1 LHYQLQVNAQ
11 GVPLGAE
18 ALVRWQHPQRGLVM
32 PGDFIALAEA
42 TRLILPLGQWVLETA
57 CEQLTRWSQRMDTS
71 HWVMAVNV
79 SALQFAQADFVASV
93 TNTLARSGANPQRLE
108 LELTESMLVEDL
120 PDVLDKIA
128 RIRALGVRFS
138 LDDFGTG
145 YSSLAHLKRLGMDQ
159 LKIDQSFVRNIHS
172 DSEDQVIAETIIY
185 LGHNFGMQVIAEGVE
200 TEAQRQLLA
209 HLGCDAFQGYLFAKP
224 VVAESL
230 LGR

>member
-1 LHYQLQVNAQ
+1 
-11 GVPLGAE
+11 
-18 ALVRWQHPQRGLVM
+18 
-32 PGDFIALAEA
+32 
-42 TRLILPLGQWVLETA
+42 
-57 CEQLTRWSQRMDTS
+57 
-71 HWVMAVNV
+71 
-79 SALQFAQADFVASV
+79 
-93 TNTLARSGANPQRLE
+93 
-108 LELTESMLVEDL
+108 
-120 PDVLDKIA
+120 VLDKIA